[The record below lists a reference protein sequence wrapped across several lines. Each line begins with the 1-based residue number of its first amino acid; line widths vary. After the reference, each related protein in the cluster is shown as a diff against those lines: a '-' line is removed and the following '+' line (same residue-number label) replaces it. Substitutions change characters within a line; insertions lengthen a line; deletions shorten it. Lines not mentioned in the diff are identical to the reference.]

1 MAEKNCCEQNNSI
14 AVLGSELAIAW
25 KRYCISV
32 KRVQD
37 DKLSSGYKHGTS
49 KTPCRRPR
57 PSTPAM
63 KNIRIKNMFAMKN
76 LSESVDGLRKSE
88 AARKEVMRAW

>member
-1 MAEKNCCEQNNSI
+1 
-14 AVLGSELAIAW
+14 
-25 KRYCISV
+25 
-32 KRVQD
+32 
-37 DKLSSGYKHGTS
+37 
-49 KTPCRRPR
+49 
-57 PSTPAM
+57 M